1 MIMAESPKDQSLH
14 IEKRVIPVIPLKDVV
29 IFPGISAP
37 LAVRRA
43 RSVRALDA
51 ALAKDKLVFFVAQKN
66 AVAGD
71 PKAEDLYEVGT
82 IAKVGESARQK
93 GTVRLVVEG
102 ITRARI
108 LKVVDSEPYITA
120 EVEIITTPKTEK
132 TDRIDAEGVSLM
144 NQFRECVNMGANVP
158 FDVLLVVMNVTDPWQ
173 LSDLVA
179 VNLDFSVEERYA
191 VLSARTIEE
200 KLVLAR
206 AGVNR
211 QLKVMRMA
219 RDIQAETGKEID
231 KMQKEM
237 FLREQLKTIEKE
249 LGHMNGGGASESEE
263 LRKKIE
269 AAGMPDDVK
278 AKALKEMARMQAM
291 PSFSPELSYIRGYLD
306 WLIALPWAV
315 RDKDEIS
322 LRKAKRVLDED
333 HFGLAKVKERILDF
347 LAVQKLAGKTR
358 GSILCF
364 VGPPGTGK
372 TSIGK
377 SIARAMGRKFFRMSL
392 GGLRDEAEIRGHR
405 RTYVGA
411 LPGRVIQGISQMK
424 TRNPVFMLDEIDKVG
439 SDFRGDPTAA
449 LLEAL
454 DPEQNNTFADHYL
467 EVPFDLSDVFFITTA
482 NVLDTIPPALR
493 DRMEVI
499 EYPGYTEDEKVRI
512 AADYL
517 VPKTQKEHGLSE
529 TRVRF
534 SEKALARVVREYTRE
549 AGVRNLERCI
559 MQVFRK
565 IARKV
570 AEDGS
575 KKAWAIGPEEVA
587 KYLGVPKFRQQVAEK
602 KDAVGV
608 VTGLAWTEAG
618 GEILPI
624 EATRMPGKGQLILTG
639 QLGKVMQ
646 ESAQAAHSYARAN
659 AKRLG
664 IVGDFNKDE
673 DIHVHVPQGAIP
685 KDGPSAGVAMAAAIV
700 SLLTGKPVRRS
711 VAVTGEVTLRGH
723 VLEIGG
729 IKEKVLGAHRAGIR
743 VVILPKDNE
752 KDLEEIPA
760 KVRKAIKFVVVET
773 VDQALSALFA
783 RR

>member
-1 MIMAESPKDQSLH
+1 MAEALQENYHPT
-14 IEKRVIPVIPLKDVV
+14 EKRIVPVIPLKDVV
-29 IFPGISAP
+29 VFPGVAAP

-43 RSVRALDA
+43 RSVRALEA
-51 ALAKDKLVFFVAQKN
+51 ALAKDKLVLFVPQKD
-66 AVAGD
+66 ASAGD
-71 PKAEDLYEVGT
+71 PKPEHLYEVGT
-82 IAKVGESARQK
+82 IAKVRESSRQK
-93 GTVRLVVEG
+93 GTARLVVEG
-102 ITRARI
+102 VVRARI
-108 LKVVDSEPYITA
+108 LRALQTDPFIKA
-120 EVEIITTPKTEK
+120 ECEVMPNPKAQK
-132 TDRIDAEGVSLM
+132 DDRIDAESVSLM
-144 NQFRECVNMGANVP
+144 NSFRECVNLGANVP
-158 FDVLLVVMNVTDPWQ
+158 FDVLLVVMNVSDPWQ
-173 LSDLVA
+173 LADLVA
-179 VNLDFSVEERYA
+179 VNLDFGVEERYA
-191 VLSARTIEE
+191 VLAARTVSE
-200 KLVLAR
+200 KLERAR
-206 AGVNR
+206 EGVAR
-211 QLKVMRMA
+211 QLKVLRMA
-219 RDIQAETGKEID
+219 RDLQAETGKEID

-249 LGHMNGGGASESEE
+249 LGALGGGGASEAEE

-269 AAGMPDDVK
+269 AAGMPDEVK
-278 AKALKEMARMQAM
+278 QKALKELARMQAM

-306 WLIALPWAV
+306 WLIAMPWNV

-322 LRKAKRVLDED
+322 LRKAKKVLDED

-411 LPGRVIQGISQMK
+411 LPGRILQGVAQAK

-439 SDFRGDPTAA
+439 TDFRGDPTAA

-454 DPEQNNTFADHYL
+454 DPEQNNSFGDHYL

-482 NVLDTIPPALR
+482 NILDTVPPALR

-499 EYPGYTEDEKVRI
+499 EYPGYTEDEKARI
-512 AADYL
+512 AMDYL
-517 VPKTQKEHGLSE
+517 VPKAQKEHGLAAAK
-529 TRVRF
+529 VKIA
-534 SEKALARVVREYTRE
+534 EKAIRRVVREYTRE
-549 AGVRNLERCI
+549 AGVRNLERNV

-570 AEDGS
+570 AENGGS
-575 KKAWAIGPEEVA
+575 KSWVIGEKDVP
-587 KYLGVPKFRQQVAEK
+587 KYLGVPRFRQQAAEK

-608 VTGLAWTEAG
+608 VTGLAWTETG

-659 AKRLG
+659 AKRIG
-664 IVGDFNKDE
+664 I
-673 DIHVHVPQGAIP
+673 
-685 KDGPSAGVAMAAAIV
+685 KDGF
-700 SLLTGKPVRRS
+700 
-711 VAVTGEVTLRGH
+711 E
-723 VLEIGG
+723 
-729 IKEKVLGAHRAGIR
+729 
-743 VVILPKDNE
+743 
-752 KDLEEIPA
+752 
-760 KVRKAIKFVVVET
+760 
-773 VDQALSALFA
+773 
-783 RR
+783 

>member
-1 MIMAESPKDQSLH
+1 MAETPQDKVPTP
-14 IEKRVIPVIPLKDVV
+14 EKKNLPVIPLKDMV
-29 IFPGISAP
+29 IFPGIAAP

-43 RSVRALDA
+43 RSARALEA
-51 ALAKDKLVFFVAQKN
+51 AQGADKLVLFVPQKN
-66 AVAGD
+66 AAAND
-71 PKAEDLYEVGT
+71 PKPEDLFEIGT
-82 IAKVGESARQK
+82 IGRVRESAKQK

-102 ITRARI
+102 VVRARI
-108 LKVVDSEPYITA
+108 LKSTTVDPFIRA
-120 EVEIITTPKTEK
+120 DVEILPNPKVEKTE
-132 TDRIDAEGVSLM
+132 RVEAGSVSLM
-144 NQFRECVNMGANVP
+144 NSFRECVNLGANVP

-173 LSDLVA
+173 MADLIA
-179 VNLDFSVEERYA
+179 VNLDFSIEERYA
-191 VLSARTIEE
+191 VLSSKTVEE
-200 KLVLAR
+200 KLERAR

-219 RDIQAETGKEID
+219 RDLSAETGKEID

-237 FLREQLKTIEKE
+237 FLREQMTTIEKE
-249 LGHMNGGGASESEE
+249 LGQMNGGGASESEE
-263 LRKKIE
+263 LRKKIL
-269 AAGMPDDVK
+269 AVGMPAEVQE
-278 AKALKEMARMQAM
+278 KALKELARMQAM
-291 PSFSPELSYIRGYLD
+291 PSFSPELSYIRGYID
-306 WLIALPWAV
+306 WLIAMPWSV
-315 RDKDEIS
+315 RDTDEIN

-333 HFGLAKVKERILDF
+333 HYGLQKVKERILDF

-411 LPGRVIQGISQMK
+411 LPGRILQGIAQVK

-439 SDFRGDPTAA
+439 NDFRGDPTAA

-454 DPEQNNTFADHYL
+454 DPEQNNSFGDHYL
-467 EVPFDLSDVFFITTA
+467 EAPFDLSDVFFITTA
-482 NVLDTIPPALR
+482 NILDTVPPALR

-512 AADYL
+512 AAEYL
-517 VPKTQKEHGLSE
+517 LPKVRKEHGLSDVSV
-529 TRVRF
+529 TL
-534 SEKALARVVREYTRE
+534 SEKTLQRIVREYTRE
-549 AGVRNLERCI
+549 AGVRNLERNI

-570 AEDGS
+570 AESGS
-575 KKAWAIGPEEVA
+575 KKAWNISPADVP
-587 KYLGVPKFRQQVAEK
+587 KYLGVPKFRLQSAEK
-602 KDAVGV
+602 KDAVGL

-646 ESAQAAHSYARAN
+646 ESAQAAYSYARAN
-659 AKRLG
+659 VKRFG
-664 IVGDFNKDE
+664 ITGDFYKDE
-673 DIHVHVPQGAIP
+673 DVHIHVPQGAIP
-685 KDGPSAGVAMAAAIV
+685 KDGPSAGVAMTAALI
-700 SLLTGKPVRRS
+700 SLLTGKAIKRS

-729 IKEKVLGAHRAGIR
+729 IKEKVLGAHRAGILT
-743 VVILPKDNE
+743 VVMPKDNE
-752 KDLEEIPA
+752 KDIEDIPA
-760 KVRKAIKFVVVET
+760 NVRKAMKFVYVET
-773 VDQALSALFA
+773 VDQALHALFA
-783 RR
+783 KA

>member
-1 MIMAESPKDQSLH
+1 MAEATQDLYHPT
-14 IEKRVIPVIPLKDVV
+14 EKRVLPVIPLKDVV
-29 IFPGISAP
+29 IFPGVAAP

-51 ALAKDKLVFFVAQKN
+51 AIAKDKLVLFVPQKN
-66 AVAGD
+66 AAAGD
-71 PKAEDLYEVGT
+71 PKPEDLYEIGT
-82 IAKVGESARQK
+82 IAKVRESARQK

-102 ITRARI
+102 VVRARVRQVLATDPFI
-108 LKVVDSEPYITA
+108 KAEA
-120 EVEIITTPKTEK
+120 EVMPTPKFTK
-132 TDRIDAEGVSLM
+132 TDQVEAESVSLM
-144 NQFRECVNMGANVP
+144 NRFRECVNMGANVP
-158 FDVLLVVMNVTDPWQ
+158 FDVLLVVMNVSDPWQ
-173 LSDLVA
+173 LADLVA

-191 VLSARTIEE
+191 VLSARTVED
-200 KLVLAR
+200 KLAR
-206 AGVNR
+206 AREGLAR
-211 QLKVMRMA
+211 QMKVLRMA
-219 RDIQAETGKEID
+219 RDLQAETGKEID

-237 FLREQLKTIEKE
+237 FLREQMKTIEKE
-249 LGHMNGGGASESEE
+249 LGQMNGAGASEAEE

-269 AAGMPDDVK
+269 AAGMPDEVK
-278 AKALKEMARMQAM
+278 AKALKELARMQAM

-306 WLIALPWAV
+306 WLIAMPWSV

-322 LRKAKRVLDED
+322 LRKAKKVLDED

-411 LPGRVIQGISQMK
+411 LPGRILQGIAQAK

-439 SDFRGDPTAA
+439 TDFRGDPTAA

-454 DPEQNNTFADHYL
+454 DPEQNNSFGDHYL

-482 NVLDTIPPALR
+482 NILDTVPPALR

-512 AADYL
+512 AVDYL
-517 VPKTQKEHGLSE
+517 VPKAQKEHGLAS
-529 TRVRF
+529 TKVKIA
-534 SEKALARVVREYTRE
+534 EKAVRRVVREYTRE
-549 AGVRNLERCI
+549 AGVRNLERNV

-570 AEDGS
+570 AENGGT
-575 KKAWAIGPEEVA
+575 KAWTIGERDVPD
-587 KYLGVPKFRQQVAEK
+587 YLGVPKFRQQLAEK

-664 IVGDFNKDE
+664 IKGDFNKDE
-673 DIHVHVPQGAIP
+673 DLHVHVPQGAIP
-685 KDGPSAGVAMAAAIV
+685 KDGPSAGVAMTAAIV

-729 IKEKVLGAHRAGIR
+729 VKEKVLGAHRAGIR
-743 VVILPKDNE
+743 TVVLPKDNE

-760 KVRKAIKFVVVET
+760 NVRKAMRFVPVET
-773 VDQALSALFA
+773 VDEAIAALFA